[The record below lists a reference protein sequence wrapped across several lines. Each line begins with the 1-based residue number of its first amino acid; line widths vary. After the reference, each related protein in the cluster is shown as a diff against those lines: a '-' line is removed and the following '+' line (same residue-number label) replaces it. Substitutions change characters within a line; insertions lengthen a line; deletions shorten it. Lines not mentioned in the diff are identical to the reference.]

1 MHKHMLLRSF
11 LLVFLLALIASL
23 LVVAQNRADH
33 VRVYVEFERFSPQ
46 AVALVR
52 AAGGTV
58 HYEFPR
64 FNAVAVTL
72 PSAAI
77 QGLLRNP
84 NVVAIEEDP
93 IRVPYAETP
102 PYGITMV
109 QANLVS
115 DASAGNRKICIIDS
129 GYYVGHEDL

>member
-1 MHKHMLLRSF
+1 MNKHMLLRSF
-11 LLVFLLALIASL
+11 LLVFLLALVASL

-72 PSAAI
+72 PTAAI
-77 QGLLRNP
+77 PGLLRTP
-84 NVVAIEEDP
+84 NVVAIFNTTTLDLL
-93 IRVPYAETP
+93 VPTSF
-102 PYGITMV
+102 YGITMV
-109 QANLVS
+109 QANL
-115 DASAGNRKICIIDS
+115 
-129 GYYVGHEDL
+129 